1 MRQLFCNLC
10 DLVTTCKIVSCYF
23 AERKRKSEQQQ
34 QMKKLFITFFILLTT
49 FSVFAQVNKN
59 SDLYKTILSK
69 DSLLF
74 EVGFN
79 HCDIKQFEI
88 LLSEN
93 LKFYHDKDGISGKTK
108 FLFDL
113 KNGLCKD
120 PSTRQVNRFLV
131 KESTEIFPLYKNGI
145 LYGAV
150 QNGEHMFSEK
160 RESQAGIAKFTNFWQ
175 LENGQWKLAT
185 SFSFDH
191 QAHENK
197 KIEQSIF
204 DNDVEIEKW
213 LKENKVPT
221 LGLGIIEN
229 GKLQQVKVFGE
240 ISKGVSAPYNTIF
253 NVASLT
259 KPVTAIVALKLVS
272 LGKWNLDEP
281 IYKYWTD
288 PDIANDQR
296 NKKLTT
302 RLILSHQTGFPNWRW
317 MNENKKLSFQF
328 DPGTKYQYSGEGM
341 EYLRKALE
349 KKFKKSL
356 QQLATELLFEPLKM
370 NDSKYVWDKNV
381 DTTRMAI
388 GFDKDG
394 NAYET
399 IKNQI
404 PNAADDLLTTVED
417 YGKFLVSV
425 LNSDGITKK
434 VFDEMTSNQVSTT
447 KGKHFGLGFEIY
459 DLGNGEFA
467 LSHGGSDNGV
477 QTIVFILPKTKQA
490 LLIFTNSDTGGSLFE
505 TLIKQYL
512 GTNGQKIIDIE
523 TK

>member
-1 MRQLFCNLC
+1 MAKKIIRIVFLLLLFS
-10 DLVTTCKIVSCYF
+10 TIS
-23 AERKRKSEQQQ
+23 Q
-34 QMKKLFITFFILLTT
+34 
-49 FSVFAQVNKN
+49 AQVIKN
-59 SDLYKTILSK
+59 SELYKTILSK

-93 LKFYHDKDGISGKTK
+93 LKFYHDKDGISDKKK

-131 KESTEIFPLYKNGI
+131 KESTEIFPLYENGI

-150 QNGEHMFSEK
+150 HNGEHKFSEK
-160 RESQAGIAKFTNFWQ
+160 RESQAGIAKFTNVWQ
-175 LENGQWKLAT
+175 LENGEWKLAT

-191 QAHENK
+191 KPLTNT
-197 KIEQSIF
+197 KIEKPIF
-204 DNDVEIEKW
+204 DNDTEIEKW
-213 LKENKVPT
+213 LKENKIST
-221 LGLGIIEN
+221 LGIGLIEN

-240 ISKGVSAPYNTIF
+240 ITKGVSAPYNTIF

-259 KPVTAIVALKLVS
+259 KPVTTLVALKLVS

-288 PDIANDQR
+288 KDVSNDPR
-296 NKKLTT
+296 SKKLTT
-302 RLILSHQTGFPNWRW
+302 RHILSHQSGFPNWRW
-317 MNENKKLSFQF
+317 LNENKKLNFQF
-328 DPGTKYQYSGEGM
+328 DPGIKYQYSGEGM

-349 KKFKKSL
+349 KKFNKSL
-356 QQLATELLFEPLKM
+356 QQLANELIFEPLKM
-370 NDSKYVWDKNV
+370 KDTRYVWDKSI
-381 DTTRMAI
+381 DSSRLAI
-388 GFDKDG
+388 GYDKNG
-394 NAYET
+394 KAYENV
-399 IKNQI
+399 KNKT
-404 PNAADDLLTTVED
+404 PNAADDLLTTIED

-425 LNSDGITKK
+425 MNSDGLSKK
-434 VFDEMTSNQVSTT
+434 MFEEMISNQVAST

-467 LSHGGSDNGV
+467 LSHGGADNGV
-477 QTIVFILPKTKQA
+477 QTIFFVFPQTKKG
-490 LLIFTNSDTGGSLFE
+490 LMIFTNSDTGANVYENL
-505 TLIKQYL
+505 LKHYL
-512 GTNGQKIIDIE
+512 GNNGKKIFDIE

>member
-1 MRQLFCNLC
+1 MAK
-10 DLVTTCKIVSCYF
+10 KIISIV
-23 AERKRKSEQQQ
+23 
-34 QMKKLFITFFILLTT
+34 FILLIFGTI
-49 FSVFAQVNKN
+49 SQAQVTKN
-59 SDLYKTILSK
+59 SELYKTILSK

-74 EVGFN
+74 DVGFN

-93 LKFYHDKDGISGKTK
+93 LKFYHDKDGISDKKK

-131 KESTEIFPLYKNGI
+131 KESTEIFPLYENGI

-150 QNGEHMFSEK
+150 QNGEHKFSEK
-160 RESQAGIAKFTNFWQ
+160 RESQAGIAKFTNVWQ
-175 LENGQWKLAT
+175 LENGEWKLAT

-191 QAHENK
+191 KPLENN
-197 KIEQSIF
+197 KIEKPIF
-204 DNDVEIEKW
+204 DNDTEIEKW
-213 LKENKVPT
+213 LKENKIPT
-221 LGLGIIEN
+221 LGIGLIEN
-229 GKLQQVKVFGE
+229 GKLQQIKVYGE
-240 ISKGVSAPYNTIF
+240 ITKGVSAPYNTIF

-259 KPVTAIVALKLVS
+259 KPVTTLVALKLIS

-288 PDIANDQR
+288 PDIANDPR
-296 NKKLTT
+296 NKKLTI
-302 RLILSHQTGFPNWRW
+302 RLILSHRSGFPNWRW
-317 MNENKKLSFQF
+317 INDNKKLNFQF

-349 KKFKKSL
+349 KKFNKSL
-356 QQLATELLFEPLKM
+356 QQLANELIFEPLKM
-370 NDSKYVWDKNV
+370 KDTRYVWDKSI
-381 DTTRMAI
+381 DTTRLAI
-388 GFDKDG
+388 GYDKNG
-394 NAYET
+394 KAYET
-399 IKNQI
+399 IKNKT
-404 PNAADDLLTTVED
+404 PNAADDLLTTIED

-425 LNSDGITKK
+425 MNSDGLSKK
-434 VFDEMTSNQVSTT
+434 MFEEMISNQVAST

-467 LSHGGSDNGV
+467 LSHGGADNGV
-477 QTIVFILPKTKQA
+477 QTIFFIFPKTKKG
-490 LLIFTNSDTGGSLFE
+490 LLIFTNSDTGANVYENL
-505 TLIKQYL
+505 LKHYL
-512 GTNGQKIIDIE
+512 GDNGKKIFDIE